1 MFILS
6 NQKFKPMNRS
16 LSILSEIP
24 ANKAGIQL
32 FADAIVSGLMEGE
45 VSPLEVRA
53 RIDAIEKIIKAV
65 KDNQQFRDVVLDEA
79 DMHPEK
85 SFEVNGIKFTKAESS
100 RYDYSADP
108 VWNQHKADESKAATL
123 RKGRE
128 GVLKALKEP
137 TVINDVECNPPVKT
151 SSTTVRVTF

>member
-1 MFILS
+1 
-6 NQKFKPMNRS
+6 MNRS
-16 LSILSEIP
+16 LKIINEIP

-65 KDNQQFRDVVLDEA
+65 KENQQFRDVVLDEA
-79 DMHPEK
+79 DLHPEK
-85 SFEVNGIKFTKAESS
+85 SFEVNGIKFTKAEST
-100 RYDYSADP
+100 RYDYSEDEIWNSLKKTESEYAAD
-108 VWNQHKADESKAATL
+108 
-123 RKGRE
+123 RKDRE

-137 TVINDVECNPPVKT
+137 TVIDGIECHPPIKR

>member
-1 MFILS
+1 
-6 NQKFKPMNRS
+6 MNRS
-16 LSILSEIP
+16 LSIISEIP

-32 FADAIVSGLMEGE
+32 FADAIVSGLMDGE

-65 KDNQQFRDVVLDEA
+65 KDNQTFRDVVLDEA
-79 DMHPEK
+79 DLHAEK
-85 SFEVNGIKFTKAESS
+85 TFEVNGIKFTKAESA

-108 VWNQHKADESKAATL
+108 VWTDCKAEESLAADA
-123 RKGRE
+123 RKERE
-128 GVLKALKEP
+128 AILKALRG
-137 TVINDVECNPPVKT
+137 TTLIDGVECNPPVKT